1 MMSTGS
7 ASPRSRSE
15 RRSSSPS
22 APGSARSSSTS
33 SKGSVRSTRAA
44 ASASCTQSTTKPSRF
59 RPARMASDAASLGV
73 RLTDADAG
81 RLLALLE
88 ELARWNRSYNLTG
101 IRTLGAMVTH
111 HLLDSL
117 AIHPDL
123 EGTRIADVG
132 TGAGFPGLPLAVANP
147 ARHFTL
153 IDSTAKKIRFVSHAA
168 ETLGLAN
175 VTALQARVETM
186 HPAVAFDTVVARAI
200 APLPKLLA
208 QVRGL
213 VAAHSRLLA
222 MKGRW
227 PEKELEALPSSWRLV
242 GSRELTV
249 PRLGEARCVLVL
261 ALAVD

>member
-1 MMSTGS
+1 MINR
-7 ASPRSRSE
+7 ADERARSRGLSVLE
-15 RRSSSPS
+15 LS
-22 APGSARSSSTS
+22 A
-33 SKGSVRSTRAA
+33 
-44 ASASCTQSTTKPSRF
+44 TQRLVE
-59 RPARMASDAASLGV
+59 DAARLGV
-73 RLTDADAG
+73 PLSEADAG

-88 ELARWNRSYNLTG
+88 ELARWNQRYNLTG
-101 IRTLGAMVTH
+101 IRTLEAMVTH

-123 EGTRIADVG
+123 QGTRIADVG
-132 TGAGFPGLPLAVANP
+132 TGAGFPGLPLAVSNP
-147 ARHFTL
+147 TRHFTL

-168 ETLGLAN
+168 EQLGLAN

-186 HPAVAFDTVVARAI
+186 RTAEAFDTVIARAF

-213 VAAHSRLLA
+213 VAPRSRVLA

-242 GSRELTV
+242 GSRELEV

-261 ALAVD
+261 ALAAA